1 MLIIIAIIYY
11 VFLRYAPEMM
21 ITYSGYAVEGKT
33 MVENLKN
40 SDVSNVNPYLG
51 LVEVHENDLL
61 YKRLNSYYIGEDDKK
76 EIDIN
81 YPIYINEGNAL
92 LNIGPTTRLIT
103 VNYEEVEGYPDFMM
117 TDGVMYNG
125 ADITRADGNKY
136 IFLKSEDEI
145 YTNVGKIVINT
156 VLNEY
161 EIKEFSNIYFTEDY
175 IAYYEMQEGSSNNK
189 NDGIQNNMQ
198 NWYMQYKRINDIDMD
213 SKIEVNNEN
222 MTYKT
227 FLERLGIIQAEENNK
242 TEETENII
250 ENEVAENDV
259 EEENNTHKQNNESN
273 TTTNESE
280 PTEQEWQEGEWE
292 KPTVSCTDF
301 ESGVY
306 TIRTNLSVTDR
317 AGVISRGVIF
327 EIYLDGRLNRRALA
341 TQTGNIEITNL
352 QPDTEFEIRG
362 VFYYYDEE
370 GVEQEEEFYNGTVKT
385 KPISALGTID
395 FSFQNGEIYSNKI
408 ELIHLKLNNDLN
420 EEVIRG
426 ISRIQVEIGNVAYR
440 ITNDQIDQ
448 LKAGKEITYQ
458 TSESLT
464 SNSRIKYKITAF
476 DRFGNELKATN
487 NTGETVTSKQSPRVS
502 IIATKQ
508 DVTEVILDVTLKN
521 KDNVS
526 LENYRYEIT
535 NQSGEIVKQGILGNN
550 GTANDGSKETL
561 TFNDLDPNG
570 YYQIII
576 YGDYDLDNGE
586 GMQQN
591 AELGRASFVT
601 RPLASLGYMQVHI
614 DDKEVT
620 QNSMNLGISIDENQ
634 TDARLLAILDK
645 VEVVI
650 YDQGKN
656 IESNGGNNDDN
667 DNNQGNTGN
676 GNESENNNQ
685 SGNSDSEIIIHKP
698 QKPKYKE

>member
-1 MLIIIAIIYY
+1 MKKRRVRNAVESENRKINKGLNNKTKRINTKNLPTFILIGLIIMLIIIAIIYY

-280 PTEQEWQEGEWE
+280 PTEQEWQEGEW
-292 KPTVSCTDF
+292 
-301 ESGVY
+301 
-306 TIRTNLSVTDR
+306 
-317 AGVISRGVIF
+317 
-327 EIYLDGRLNRRALA
+327 
-341 TQTGNIEITNL
+341 
-352 QPDTEFEIRG
+352 
-362 VFYYYDEE
+362 
-370 GVEQEEEFYNGTVKT
+370 
-385 KPISALGTID
+385 
-395 FSFQNGEIYSNKI
+395 
-408 ELIHLKLNNDLN
+408 
-420 EEVIRG
+420 
-426 ISRIQVEIGNVAYR
+426 
-440 ITNDQIDQ
+440 
-448 LKAGKEITYQ
+448 
-458 TSESLT
+458 
-464 SNSRIKYKITAF
+464 
-476 DRFGNELKATN
+476 
-487 NTGETVTSKQSPRVS
+487 
-502 IIATKQ
+502 
-508 DVTEVILDVTLKN
+508 KN
-521 KDNVS
+521 
-526 LENYRYEIT
+526 
-535 NQSGEIVKQGILGNN
+535 
-550 GTANDGSKETL
+550 
-561 TFNDLDPNG
+561 
-570 YYQIII
+570 
-576 YGDYDLDNGE
+576 
-586 GMQQN
+586 QQ
-591 AELGRASFVT
+591 
-601 RPLASLGYMQVHI
+601 
-614 DDKEVT
+614 
-620 QNSMNLGISIDENQ
+620 
-634 TDARLLAILDK
+634 
-645 VEVVI
+645 
-650 YDQGKN
+650 
-656 IESNGGNNDDN
+656 
-667 DNNQGNTGN
+667 
-676 GNESENNNQ
+676 
-685 SGNSDSEIIIHKP
+685 
-698 QKPKYKE
+698 

>member
-1 MLIIIAIIYY
+1 MKKRQVRNNEAKQNKKSNIDLNNKNRRINTKNLPTFILIGLIIMLIIIAIIYY
-11 VFLRYAPEMM
+11 VFLRYAPEMI

-317 AGVISRGVIF
+317 AGVISR
-327 EIYLDGRLNRRALA
+327 
-341 TQTGNIEITNL
+341 
-352 QPDTEFEIRG
+352 
-362 VFYYYDEE
+362 
-370 GVEQEEEFYNGTVKT
+370 
-385 KPISALGTID
+385 
-395 FSFQNGEIYSNKI
+395 
-408 ELIHLKLNNDLN
+408 
-420 EEVIRG
+420 
-426 ISRIQVEIGNVAYR
+426 
-440 ITNDQIDQ
+440 
-448 LKAGKEITYQ
+448 
-458 TSESLT
+458 
-464 SNSRIKYKITAF
+464 
-476 DRFGNELKATN
+476 
-487 NTGETVTSKQSPRVS
+487 
-502 IIATKQ
+502 
-508 DVTEVILDVTLKN
+508 
-521 KDNVS
+521 
-526 LENYRYEIT
+526 
-535 NQSGEIVKQGILGNN
+535 
-550 GTANDGSKETL
+550 
-561 TFNDLDPNG
+561 
-570 YYQIII
+570 
-576 YGDYDLDNGE
+576 
-586 GMQQN
+586 
-591 AELGRASFVT
+591 
-601 RPLASLGYMQVHI
+601 
-614 DDKEVT
+614 
-620 QNSMNLGISIDENQ
+620 
-634 TDARLLAILDK
+634 
-645 VEVVI
+645 
-650 YDQGKN
+650 
-656 IESNGGNNDDN
+656 
-667 DNNQGNTGN
+667 
-676 GNESENNNQ
+676 
-685 SGNSDSEIIIHKP
+685 
-698 QKPKYKE
+698 